1 MDSFSSML
9 NSGTLHSGEIE
20 DDRERRANKGGKAV
34 QKRIRNAM
42 KANADDAS
50 EEDRHLVLTRLE
62 NLDAG
67 REASHAKNRKEWH
80 ESTERYESWKKAH
93 LREEPK
99 KRRGDESEDTRIANW
114 ASKQR
119 RKAVGGKRKFCTR
132 STLASHFCVH

>member
-50 EEDRHLVLTRLE
+50 EKDRHLALTRLE

-67 REASHAKNRKEWH
+67 RKHAGK
-80 ESTERYESWKKAH
+80 
-93 LREEPK
+93 
-99 KRRGDESEDTRIANW
+99 ESERMA
-114 ASKQR
+114 
-119 RKAVGGKRKFCTR
+119 
-132 STLASHFCVH
+132 